1 MKHIVI
7 SGYYGFNNAGDEAI
21 LDSIITTLK
30 SLAAKQG
37 QELRFTVL
45 SATPSQTAD
54 RYGTDAIG
62 RQDLPQI
69 IRTLKQAD
77 VFISGG
83 GGLLQDAT
91 GRGFSILYYLGLV
104 ALARLLGKKV
114 ILYAQ
119 GIGPVKRSFNRFLM
133 RLIANRASLIAVR
146 DEGSRNELAHLG
158 VTRPPVT
165 ITADPVFLLEPT
177 DPDGRAAEFLKELP
191 PDKPV
196 VGISV
201 RSWHNEEKTL
211 QEIATAA
218 DLVALE
224 LSAVTVLVPMHYPDD
239 LAVSDKLADLMK
251 SDTYILREN
260 LSPRELLTVF
270 NRFNLVLAMRL
281 HALIFAAVSGVPML
295 GIGYDR
301 KVDALLARLG
311 LTSAGE
317 PGQLDSIK
325 LAGQAL
331 ERWEAREELRQT
343 LQEKSLLLHD
353 EALSWATKVLDFI
366 LDPHI

>member
-21 LDSIITTLK
+21 LDSMITTLK
-30 SLAAKQG
+30 SLASKQG
-37 QELRFTVL
+37 EELRFTVL
-45 SATPSQTAD
+45 SANPAQTAS

-69 IRTLKQAD
+69 LRTLRRAD
-77 VFISGG
+77 AFISGG

-104 ALARLLGKKV
+104 ALARLLGKKT

-119 GIGPVKRSFNRFLM
+119 GIGPVKKPFNRFFM

-146 DEGSRNELAHLG
+146 DEGSLNELLRLG
-158 VTRPPVT
+158 VTRSPV
-165 ITADPVFLLEPT
+165 ILTADPVFLLKPA

-191 PDKPV
+191 PNKPV

-201 RSWHNEEKTL
+201 RSWHNEEETL
-211 QEIATAA
+211 REISIAA
-218 DLVALE
+218 DLIARD
-224 LSAVTVLVPMHYPDD
+224 LSALTVLVPMHYPGD
-239 LAVSDKLADLMK
+239 LAVSDKLAALMK
-251 SDTYILREN
+251 SETHILREN
-260 LSPRELLTVF
+260 LTPRELLSVF
-270 NRFNLVLAMRL
+270 TRFDLVLAMRL
-281 HALIFAAVSGVPML
+281 HALVFAAVSGVPML

-317 PGQLDSIK
+317 PGQLNSIK

-331 ERWEAREELRQT
+331 KRWGSREDLRQT

-353 EALSWATKVLDFI
+353 EALSWAKKVLAFI
-366 LDPHI
+366 LDPQM

>member
-21 LDSIITTLK
+21 LDSIIDSLK
-30 SLAAKQG
+30 SLAAKHNK
-37 QELRFTVL
+37 ELHFTVL
-45 SATPSQTAD
+45 SANPSQTASQ
-54 RYGTDAIG
+54 YGTDAIG

-69 IRTLKQAD
+69 IRALMRAD
-77 VFISGG
+77 AFISGG

-114 ILYAQ
+114 IIYAQ
-119 GIGPVKRSFNRFLM
+119 GIGPVKKSFNRLLM

-146 DEGSRNELAHLG
+146 DEGSRNELVRLG
-158 VTRPPVT
+158 VTRPPV
-165 ITADPVFLLEPT
+165 IVTADPVFLLESA
-177 DPDGRAAEFLKELP
+177 DVDGRAAEFLKKLP

-201 RSWHNEEKTL
+201 RSWHNEEETL
-211 QEIATAA
+211 QEISTAA
-218 DLVALE
+218 DLIALD
-224 LSAVTVLVPMHYPDD
+224 LSAVTVLIPMHYPGD
-239 LAVSDKLADLMK
+239 LAVSDKLAGLMK
-251 SDTYILREN
+251 SETYVLREN
-260 LSPRELLTVF
+260 LTPRELLSVF
-270 NRFNLVLAMRL
+270 NHFDLVLAMRL

-301 KVDALLARLG
+301 KVDALLDRLG
-311 LTSAGE
+311 LKSAGE

-331 ERWEAREELRQT
+331 ERWEGREDLRHQ
-343 LQEKSLLLHD
+343 LQEKSLLLRE
-353 EALSWATKVLDFI
+353 EALSWAKKALDFI
-366 LDPHI
+366 FN

>member
-21 LDSIITTLK
+21 LHSIIDSLK
-30 SLAAKQG
+30 SLAAKRG

-45 SATPSQTAD
+45 SAAPTQTAA

-69 IRTLKQAD
+69 LRTLKQAD
-77 VFISGG
+77 AFISGG

-104 ALARLLGKKV
+104 ALARLLGKKT

-119 GIGPVKRSFNRFLM
+119 GIGPVKKPFNRFLM
-133 RLIANRASLIAVR
+133 RVIANRASLIAVR
-146 DEGSRNELAHLG
+146 DEGSVNELIRLG
-158 VTRPPVT
+158 VTRPPV
-165 ITADPVFLLEPT
+165 ILTADPVFLLESA
-177 DPDGRAAEFLKELP
+177 DVDGRASQFLNKLP
-191 PDKPV
+191 PNKPI

-201 RSWHNEEKTL
+201 RPWHNNDETL
-211 QEIATAA
+211 REISTAVDIIA
-218 DLVALE
+218 RD
-224 LSAVTVLVPMHYPDD
+224 LSAVTVLVPMHYPGD
-239 LAVSDKLADLMK
+239 LAVSEKLASLMK
-251 SDTYILREN
+251 SDTYILQEN
-260 LSPRELLTVF
+260 LTPRELLTVF
-270 NRFNLVLAMRL
+270 SRFNLVLAMRL

-331 ERWEAREELRQT
+331 KRWEAKEDLRKT
-343 LQEKSLLLHD
+343 LLEKSLLLRD
-353 EALSWATKVLDFI
+353 DALSWANRVLDFI
-366 LDPHI
+366 LDPQD